1 MKKEALW
8 KFPITAV
15 CETLAKKKFNE
26 LVRRFE
32 KISEGHQ
39 QKPNWSGQ
47 NGFFEKRR
55 SIYRASR
62 FSVGINKAPSMSMHG
77 KELPR
82 IYPARIIIVLVVPC
96 ELGVDYWSPL
106 LPESFLTVMCF
117 SECVRVCMGW
127 HVYLEQQY
135 LYLGRKSEKMGC
147 NVTNPTLDFVGSIQP
162 ALISNLECTFCSE
175 YVCGRQ
181 RR

>member
-1 MKKEALW
+1 MWEKLTLLSKGTCVGCWLASSISMKKEALW

-96 ELGVDYWSPL
+96 ELGVDYWSP
-106 LPESFLTVMCF
+106 SFLRAFWQLCA
-117 SECVRVCMGW
+117 SLNACVYAWDDM
-127 HVYLEQQY
+127 
-135 LYLGRKSEKMGC
+135 
-147 NVTNPTLDFVGSIQP
+147 FI
-162 ALISNLECTFCSE
+162 
-175 YVCGRQ
+175 
-181 RR
+181 